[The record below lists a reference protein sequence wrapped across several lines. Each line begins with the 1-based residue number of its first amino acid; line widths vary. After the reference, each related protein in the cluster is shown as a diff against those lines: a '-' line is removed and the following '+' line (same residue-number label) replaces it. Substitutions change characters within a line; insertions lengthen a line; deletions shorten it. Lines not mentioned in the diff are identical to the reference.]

1 MNDVFK
7 QRRHTYQN
15 ELVNFRFNT
24 LLLLLT
30 YSFLDIIIGN
40 ISINKSILFNMEYTD
55 WVKIFVYN
63 SIYFCIYHNSFTKSW
78 KRTEKDFLISI
89 NYNLRPLI
97 INANIDILCES
108 NNWGCV
114 FSWIWFQID
123 RLCLFLVLIDLLY
136 SRLFVANKDLCLYT
150 YEICY
155 FLMISID
162 NNFSKTPKQGKMLD
176 GWKVKLFSDS
186 LCILLFFQ
194 LRDNVFN
201 RRNLACK

>member
-1 MNDVFK
+1 M
-7 QRRHTYQN
+7 H
-15 ELVNFRFNT
+15 LP
-24 LLLLLT
+24 LIHL
-30 YSFLDIIIGN
+30 
-40 ISINKSILFNMEYTD
+40 
-55 WVKIFVYN
+55 
-63 SIYFCIYHNSFTKSW
+63 HKSW
-78 KRTEKDFLISI
+78 KRTDVDFLISF

-97 INANIDILCES
+97 INVNIDILCES
-108 NNWGCV
+108 NNWGC
-114 FSWIWFQID
+114 FSWIWFQMD
-123 RLCLFLVLIDLLY
+123 RLCLFLVLNDLLS
-136 SRLFVANKDLCLYT
+136 SRLFVANKDLCLHT

-162 NNFSKTPKQGKMLD
+162 NNFSTTPKQGKMLD